1 MSLHVKK
8 GDNVVVIA
16 GKDKGKTGKVLTAI
30 PADNAVIVSGINIVS
45 KHQKP
50 KSAQDKGGIIKKENK
65 IDSSNVQIICPVC
78 GKATRVANA
87 VDEKGKKFRQCKKC
101 KASLDKAVSVKKE
114 AKKETKKV
122 ENKDLKPA
130 KETKA
135 IKSTTKSAAKKPA
148 AKTNKLSGV
157 TKSTATKS
165 TAKRTQSKGQ

>member
-8 GDNVVVIA
+8 GDNVLVIA
-16 GKDKGKTGKVLTAI
+16 GKDKGKSGKVLTAI

-45 KHQKP
+45 KHKKP
-50 KSAQDKGGIIKKENK
+50 RSAQDKGGIIKKENK

-78 GKATRVANA
+78 GKATRIAHA

-114 AKKETKKV
+114 AKKEVKKAQ
-122 ENKDLKPA
+122 EAKPA

-135 IKSTTKSAAKKPA
+135 TKTSKPA
-148 AKTNKLSGV
+148 AKKTASKSTLSGV
-157 TKSTATKS
+157 TKTNITKT
-165 TAKRTQSKGQ
+165 TAKKTQSKGQ